1 MHTAPPTARRERCA
15 SLARRALIVVQAAQ
29 TVRRLPT
36 GIVTFVMT
44 DIEGSTRLFRERGD
58 EYVALL
64 ETHHDLL
71 TQAFESYRG
80 VEVATEGDGLV
91 VVFDDAANAVQACL
105 AGQLALRSHPW
116 PSGADIRVRM
126 GLHNAEATPTGN
138 NYVSLGLHQA
148 ARICAGA
155 HGGQIVLSEATA
167 SDVRARL
174 PSDVTLSLL
183 GSFQL
188 RGFSA
193 PARLFQVHHPQLPAD
208 FPPLRAQGVVHH
220 NMPFHRAGFVGR
232 TEERAALASLIRR
245 TGLVTV
251 VGVGG
256 VGKTRLAVQVA
267 FDVMD
272 DFADGAWLVE
282 LASARDRQGIASAVA
297 AVLHL
302 AELRGG
308 SLEQVVLDHLS
319 DKAALIVLDNC
330 EQVLEAAADFT
341 EQLTRRSP
349 NVIVIA
355 TSREPLAIDGEV
367 IWRLEPLPVIE
378 PGTVSGPR
386 DVFGIAALT
395 LFEQRAAMVRPGFR
409 ISNDNANDVARILQ
423 QLEGIPLAI
432 ELAAAALADRSVTGV
447 LEGLSD
453 RFSLLTYGR
462 RTAPA
467 RHQTLRAALEW
478 SLDLLGPDERLL
490 FGRLAIF
497 ARTGSIDAAQKICG
511 AAPLSES
518 SVPQLVRR
526 LLRASLL
533 SARENLEHWTM
544 LDSVQELARLELA
557 RSGEADVLAQRH
569 RDWFTHRAESLGP
582 DVGLRG
588 RNEAGSGLLA
598 DLDNIRL
605 ALATGLA
612 AGDGDG
618 VMRTATAMAQFWISH
633 GDWSAGIGHL
643 QDALA
648 LSNGSGLVR
657 GRALAA
663 LGNLLLLRGETAD
676 AEARFHEANKIAA
689 MDRDEITLARSQSGL
704 GYVAFRGSDLEQAEA
719 RWKDALEHA
728 KRTGDERLA
737 AGILRSLAI
746 AAGSRGDQPAAGR
759 MLDRAIRSAEE
770 AADDQLLRLLLGSRA
785 EIDLWLGRYEEAEN
799 LYGQALRLAST
810 IGDLSAR
817 PLLLSELGWVALL
830 IGDVVT
836 SHRLASEA
844 ADLAEELGNRRTLA
858 SSLRLRAEGLVRQCR
873 FPEAAADLDRALT
886 VARGLAAPA
895 EIAGVLCTQAYA
907 AVEQLHLT
915 DATRLAESALA
926 TMSLGHSMRST
937 FPAWIL
943 GVVALARRDLD
954 TATDQFRARVEGDA
968 AEAAP
973 RHQANNCWGLAC
985 VSNTAGRIPKA
996 ARLHR
1001 EALALRH
1008 SIGDRLGVAESLIG
1022 TAAVVASADRVVA
1035 GALIGAA
1042 QRLRTE
1048 LGAVVTPRQADDLA
1062 AARAMLGEH
1071 ETSPADSRPY
1081 DEAAAVARAV
1091 GALEEIESLGGRSP
1105 AKEKG

>member
-1 MHTAPPTARRERCA
+1 
-15 SLARRALIVVQAAQ
+15 
-29 TVRRLPT
+29 
-36 GIVTFVMT
+36 MT

-64 ETHHDLL
+64 ETHHNLL
-71 TQAFESYRG
+71 TQAFQNYRG
-80 VEVATEGDGLV
+80 VEVATEGDALV
-91 VVFDDAANAVQACL
+91 VVFDDGANAVQACL
-105 AGQLALRSHPW
+105 AGQLALRSYPW
-116 PSGADIRVRM
+116 PPGADIRVRM
-126 GLHNAEATPTGN
+126 GLHNAEAAPAGN

-174 PSDVTLSLL
+174 PSDVSLSLL

-188 RGFSA
+188 RGFPA

-232 TEERAALASLIRR
+232 TEERVTLARLIRR

-302 AELRGG
+302 AEVRGG
-308 SLEQVVLDHLS
+308 SLEEVVLDHLS

-330 EQVLEAAADFT
+330 EQVLEAAAEFT

-367 IWRLEPLPVIE
+367 VWRLEPLPVIE
-378 PGTVSGPR
+378 PGSVTGPR
-386 DVFGIAALT
+386 DVVGDALV
-395 LFEQRAAMVRPGFR
+395 LFEQRAAMVRPDFR
-409 ISNDNANDVARILQ
+409 ISDDNATDVARIVH

-497 ARTGSIDAAQKICG
+497 ARTGSIDAARNICG
-511 AAPLSES
+511 TAPLSES
-518 SVPQLVRR
+518 SVPGLVRR

-533 SARENLEHWTM
+533 SARENLEQWTM
-544 LDSVQELARLELA
+544 LDSVQELARQELA
-557 RSGEADVLAQRH
+557 RTGEADILAQRH

-582 DVGLRG
+582 HVGLRD
-588 RNEAGSGLLA
+588 RSEAGSGLLA

-605 ALATGLA
+605 ALVTGLA
-612 AGDGDG
+612 DGDGDR
-618 VMRTATAMAQFWISH
+618 VLRTATAMAPFWISH

-648 LSNGSGLVR
+648 LSDGPGPASSVDGHSPPLATSCSCEVR
-657 GRALAA
+657 RPTRKRASSRRTRSPLRTGTRSPWPDPNPASDMLPSAA
-663 LGNLLLLRGETAD
+663 RTSSRPRRAGGTRWN
-676 AEARFHEANKIAA
+676 
-689 MDRDEITLARSQSGL
+689 TLS
-704 GYVAFRGSDLEQAEA
+704 EQATSGWPPGSCEA
-719 RWKDALEHA
+719 SPSQPAA
-728 KRTGDERLA
+728 AATSSRLA
-737 AGILRSLAI
+737 ACSIEPSTPQRRS
-746 AAGSRGDQPAAGR
+746 
-759 MLDRAIRSAEE
+759 
-770 AADDQLLRLLLGSRA
+770 ADDQLLRLLLGSRA
-785 EIDLWLGRYEEAEN
+785 EIDLWLGRYGEAGN

-830 IGDVVT
+830 TGDVVT

-844 ADLAEELGNRRTLA
+844 AELAEELGNRRTLA
-858 SSLRLRAEGLVRQCR
+858 SSLRLRAEGLVRQSR
-873 FPEAAADLDRALT
+873 FPEAAADLDRALA
-886 VARGLAAPA
+886 VAQGLDAPA
-895 EIAGVLCTQAYA
+895 EIAGVICTQAYA
-907 AVEQLHLT
+907 AVEQLHLS

-926 TMSLGHSMRST
+926 TMSLGHAMRST
-937 FPAWIL
+937 FPAWVL
-943 GVVALARRDLD
+943 GVVALARGDLD
-954 TATDQFRARVEGDA
+954 TATEQFRAGVEGNA

-973 RHQANNCWGLAC
+973 RHQANSCWGLAC
-985 VSNTAGRIPKA
+985 VNRTAGLIPNA

-1022 TAAVVASADRVVA
+1022 TAAVVASADRATAV
-1035 GALIGAA
+1035 ALIGAA
-1042 QRLRTE
+1042 ERLRTE
-1048 LGAVVTPRQADDLA
+1048 LGAVVTPRQADDVA
-1062 AARAMLGEH
+1062 AARAMLGGH
-1071 ETSPADSRPY
+1071 KRSPADPGPY
-1081 DEAAAVARAV
+1081 DEAAEMARAMR
-1091 GALEEIESLGGRSP
+1091 ALEEIERS
-1105 AKEKG
+1105 GDRSTC

>member
-1 MHTAPPTARRERCA
+1 M
-15 SLARRALIVVQAAQ
+15 QAAQ
-29 TVRRLPT
+29 TGLQLPT

-58 EYVALL
+58 EYVTLL
-64 ETHHDLL
+64 ETHHSLL
-71 TQAFESYRG
+71 TQALERYRG
-80 VEVATEGDGLV
+80 VEIATEGDALV

-116 PSGADIRVRM
+116 PPGAEIRVRM

-167 SDVRARL
+167 SEVRARL
-174 PSDVTLSLL
+174 PSDVSLSLL

-188 RGFSA
+188 RGFTA

-232 TEERAALASLIRR
+232 TEERAALAALIRR

-282 LASARDRQGIASAVA
+282 LASARDQQGIASAVA

-302 AELRGG
+302 AEVRGG
-308 SLEQVVLDHLS
+308 SLEEVVLDHLS
-319 DKAALIVLDNC
+319 DKAALMVLDNC

-349 NVIVIA
+349 SVIVIA
-355 TSREPLAIDGEV
+355 TSREPLTIDGEV
-367 IWRLEPLPVIE
+367 VWRLEPLPVTE
-378 PGTVSGPR
+378 PGKVTGPR
-386 DVFGIAALT
+386 DVVGDAALM

-409 ISNDNANDVARILQ
+409 ISDDNASDVARIVH
-423 QLEGIPLAI
+423 QLDGIPLAI

-478 SLDLLGPDERLL
+478 SLDLLEPDERLL
-490 FGRLAIF
+490 FGRLATF
-497 ARTGSIDAAQKICG
+497 ARTGSIDAARNVCG
-511 AAPLSES
+511 MAPLSES
-518 SVPQLVRR
+518 SVPQLIRR

-557 RSGEADVLAQRH
+557 RTGAADLLAKRH
-569 RDWFTHRAESLGP
+569 RDYFTHRAESLGP
-582 DVGLRG
+582 GVGLRG
-588 RNEAGSGLLA
+588 WSEVGSGLLA

-605 ALATGLA
+605 ALASGLA
-612 AGDGDG
+612 AGDSDR
-618 VMRTATAMAQFWISH
+618 VLRTATAMAPFWISH

-648 LSNGSGLVR
+648 LSDGSGLAH
-657 GRALAA
+657 GPALAA
-663 LGNLLLLRGETAD
+663 LGNLLLLRGDTAD
-676 AEARFHEANKIAA
+676 AEARFREANEIAST
-689 MDRDEITLARSQSGL
+689 DRDEITLARSQSGL
-704 GYVAFRGSDLEQAEA
+704 GYVAFRRSDLEQAET
-719 RWKDALEHA
+719 RWNDALEHA
-728 KRTGDERLA
+728 ERAGDERVA

-746 AAGSRGDQPAAGR
+746 AAGSRGDQRAAGR
-759 MLDRAIRSAEE
+759 MLDRAIHSAEE

-785 EIDLWLGRYEEAEN
+785 EIDLWLGRYVEAEN

-830 IGDVVT
+830 TGDLVT
-836 SHRLASEA
+836 LHRLASEA
-844 ADLAEELGNRRTLA
+844 AELAEELGNRRTLA
-858 SSLRLRAEGLVRQCR
+858 SSLRLRAEGLVRQTR
-873 FPEAAADLDRALT
+873 FPEAAADLDRALD
-886 VARGLAAPA
+886 VAQGLAAPA
-895 EIAGVLCTQAYA
+895 EIAGVMCTQAYA
-907 AVEQLHLT
+907 AMEQLDLT
-915 DATRLAESALA
+915 DAARLAESALA
-926 TMSLGHSMRST
+926 AMSLGHAMRSI
-937 FPAWIL
+937 FPAWVL
-943 GVVALARRDLD
+943 GVVALARGDLD
-954 TATDQFRARVEGDA
+954 TATDHFRASVEGGA

-973 RHQANNCWGLAC
+973 RHQANSCWGLAC
-985 VSNTAGRIPKA
+985 VSKTAGLIPNA

-1008 SIGDRLGVAESLIG
+1008 SIGDRLGVVESLIG
-1022 TAAVVASADRVVA
+1022 TAAVVATADRAMA
-1035 GALIGAA
+1035 GVLIGTA

-1048 LGAVVTPRQADDLA
+1048 LGAVVTPRQAGDVA
-1062 AARAMLGEH
+1062 AARALLDEH
-1071 ETSPADSRPY
+1071 KTPPADPGPF
-1081 DEAAAVARAV
+1081 DEAAAVARAMH
-1091 GALEEIESLGGRSP
+1091 ALEEIENTGDRWP
-1105 AKEKG
+1105 AEEKG